1 MKLARLLFPKQFPGW
16 IQNALIIIRVTRF
29 SLTRVLVTLIG
40 HLAVKMKKQSKRA
53 GFTLIEILVSISI
66 VITTTTIIVAIL
78 TSSFRG
84 ISKSNISEDVRQN
97 GNNAIS
103 RMSRLIQY
111 AQGFRGASTDDAD
124 YEPSCLLG
132 EGKNYQY
139 IKVLSAGQEVKLSC
153 NNLSV
158 GTSPLIDITKVRVV
172 AGTCSFTCT
181 QASDA
186 SPIIGISFD
195 LSEASASVPEKSKTI
210 HFSTTVKMR
219 NQ

>member
-1 MKLARLLFPKQFPGW
+1 
-16 IQNALIIIRVTRF
+16 
-29 SLTRVLVTLIG
+29 
-40 HLAVKMKKQSKRA
+40 MKKQLISA

-78 TSSFRG
+78 SSSFRG
-84 ISKSNISEDVRQN
+84 ISKSTISEDVRQN

-103 RMSRLIQY
+103 RMSRSIQY
-111 AQGFRGASTDDAD
+111 AEGFRGASIDDD
-124 YEPSCLLG
+124 TYEPSCLLG
-132 EGKNYQY
+132 AGKNYQY
-139 IKVLSAGQEVKLSC
+139 IKVLSGGQEIKLSC

-158 GTSPLIDITKVRVV
+158 DSSPLIDITKVKIV
-172 AGTCSFTCT
+172 AGTCSFKCT
-181 QASDA
+181 QTSDS

-195 LSEASASVPEKSKTI
+195 LSEASASVPEKSRTI